1 MGRLKAMV
9 RSALDNRSPRF
20 ILATIALGVAVA
32 LLAGFAIGY
41 KVDGTN
47 GGGKAKRGR
56 GEDAQRA
63 RARAR
68 ARRPRLKEGTPFV
81 GTVNTVKG
89 KRLNVTDLDANK
101 KRSLHIG
108 AGTHFYAV
116 ETAKASDI
124 KVGSR
129 VLYTPVT
136 GTKATEI
143 VVLPDKAR
151 NRFRGDRGEDGLHDL
166 AVALRHDRR
175 HDDGRGRPHDE
186 GRQAEEHRQGRQGV
200 RAIFRGA
207 RKAHPGNRRRRV
219 AEGFEVPVG
228 PRRNSESEAA
238 SPGHTDSKGR
248 VVPVTCIRSGIAW
261 SGRCC
266 RRCAR
271 AASSRS
277 ARSAV
282 RRRR

>member
-47 GGGKAKRGR
+47 GGGKAKPAAAKHTGK
-56 GEDAQRA
+56 GKGKGKGKA
-63 RARAR
+63 
-68 ARRPRLKEGTPFV
+68 PRLKEGTPFV
-81 GTVNTVKG
+81 GTVNAVKG
-89 KRLNVTDLDANK
+89 KRLNVTDANK

-151 NRFRGDRGEDGLHDL
+151 IGSEVTAVKTGSMTLQSLSGTTDVTTTGAVVRTTKAGKRKSIAKGDKVYVRYFVVRGKHT
-166 AVALRHDRR
+166 
-175 HDDGRGRPHDE
+175 
-186 GRQAEEHRQGRQGV
+186 QATDV
-200 RAIFRGA
+200 VVLP
-207 RKAHPGNRRRRV
+207 K
-219 AEGFEVPVG
+219 
-228 PRRNSESEAA
+228 
-238 SPGHTDSKGR
+238 DSKFQ
-248 VVPVTCIRSGIAW
+248 
-261 SGRCC
+261 
-266 RRCAR
+266 
-271 AASSRS
+271 
-277 ARSAV
+277 
-282 RRRR
+282 